1 MPRAEKKPPCR
12 VCMSIRIF
20 LMCVFG
26 LVIIGII
33 DRDLIAGIAKL
44 SPLFI
49 AILFVGIFASLAL
62 LKAVIEYRQ
71 LKSKSSD

>member
-1 MPRAEKKPPCR
+1 MSRAEKKSPCR

-26 LVIIGII
+26 LIIIGII

-49 AILFVGIFASLAL
+49 AIVVVGIFASLAL
-62 LKAVIEYRQ
+62 LKAITEYRQ

>member
-1 MPRAEKKPPCR
+1 MSRVEKKPPCR
-12 VCMSIRIF
+12 VCMSIRVF

-26 LVIIGII
+26 LVIVGLI

-49 AILFVGIFASLAL
+49 AVLLVGIFALLAL

-71 LKSKSSD
+71 LKSKSLD

>member
-1 MPRAEKKPPCR
+1 MSRAEKKPPCR

-26 LVIIGII
+26 LIIIGII

-49 AILFVGIFASLAL
+49 AIVLVGVFASLAL
-62 LKAVIEYRQ
+62 FKAIIEYRQ
-71 LKSKSSD
+71 LKSKSPD